1 MVHDPEE
8 QRLFPRFAPE
18 QLELLSGFG
27 RVVEIAPGEALFEQ
41 GRQPYD
47 FWVVLEGDVRVT
59 KEVLGEE
66 LLLTVHRP
74 GEFAGELSI
83 LSGTPP
89 IATARAVGPVKALRI
104 DAHRFRELV
113 ATSSPVAGIVLP
125 AMTARVEEVGAQLQ
139 QQEKLAALGRMAA
152 GLAHELNN
160 PAAAVRRAAAQLD
173 EAMAEAQSA
182 AIGLHAEP
190 LAPEQRALL
199 DGLYAEARRA
209 SAADAG
215 APGSPLERSDR
226 EDALSEW
233 LDGRGVAEGWSL
245 APMLAAGGVA
255 EGRLEEVERTMGA
268 ERLPAVVRWLAASL
282 SAAALVRDLE
292 QGAQRI
298 SLLVTSIKQYS
309 HMDQAPQLKDTDLHA
324 GLEST
329 LALLAHK
336 LKQGVEVV
344 REYDPALPRIC
355 AYPGE
360 LNQVWTNL
368 IDNAVDAMGGRGRL
382 WVRTSHEGGTATVEI
397 ADDGPGIPPGI
408 RDRVWEPF
416 FTTKEVGEGSG
427 LGLDIVRK
435 IVQRR
440 HGGSVRVTSAPGDTR
455 FRVSLRVD
463 GPPRAAKPAAA
474 DDPAGSP
481 APLPES

>member
-8 QRLFPRFAPE
+8 QRLFPRFPPE
-18 QLELLSGFG
+18 QVELLSGYG
-27 RVVEIAPGEALFEQ
+27 RVVELAPGEALFEQ

-89 IATARAVGPVKALRI
+89 IATGRAVGPVKALRI
-104 DAHRFRELV
+104 DAGRFRELV
-113 ATSSPVAGIVLP
+113 ATCSPVAEIVLP
-125 AMTARVEEVGAQLQ
+125 AMTARVQEVGAQLQ

-160 PAAAVRRAAAQLD
+160 PAAAVKRAAAQLD

-182 AIGLHAEP
+182 AIGLHEEP

-209 SAADAG
+209 AAAG
-215 APGSPLERSDR
+215 APESPLERSDR
-226 EDALSEW
+226 EDALCDW

-245 APMLAAGGVA
+245 APMLAAGGIA
-255 EGRLEEVERTMGA
+255 AGRLEEVERTMGA
-268 ERLPAVVRWLAASL
+268 GRLPAVVRWLAASL
-282 SAAALVRDLE
+282 AAAGLVRDLE

-309 HMDQAPQLKDTDLHA
+309 HMDRAPELKDTDLHA

-336 LKQGVEVV
+336 LRGGVEVV

-382 WVRTSHEGGTATVEI
+382 WVRTSHEGDVATVEI
-397 ADDGPGIPPGI
+397 ADDGPGIPPEI

-416 FTTKEVGEGSG
+416 FTTKGVGEGSG

-455 FRVSLRVD
+455 FRVNLRVD
-463 GPPRAAKPAAA
+463 GPPRTAKPAATEA
-474 DDPAGSP
+474 AAPSP
-481 APLPES
+481 APLPAP